1 MSDSSLET
9 VFDHLHA
16 RWRKDIEAV
25 AARLDPEVAHQG
37 VYTELVCNGRDEV
50 LEQVRRS
57 MDSEH
62 VGVDAMEIVN
72 AGDRVVVGLAGPRFS
87 DRQWPQLQ
95 GQIFVVF
102 TVRDD
107 RIVRMDDYLTRGEAL
122 RAAGATEHGWV

>member
-1 MSDSSLET
+1 
-9 VFDHLHA
+9 
-16 RWRKDIEAV
+16 
-25 AARLDPEVAHQG
+25 
-37 VYTELVCNGRDEV
+37 
-50 LEQVRRS
+50 

-122 RAAGATEHGWV
+122 RAAGATGPGWA